1 MSRVSIGRRLE
12 RLFEHWRPGDS
23 LAGRVA
29 RLSDDD
35 RVRYEA
41 FLRNNARALAGASD
55 DPGEAFGAWLSG
67 AVQLD
72 ELPVRIID
80 AIMPESVAVRA
91 AIAAGDFYDAWQR
104 MAHPDRA

>member
-35 RVRYEA
+35 RERYAA
-41 FLRNNARALAGASD
+41 FQRNNARSLASVSD
-55 DPGEAFGAWLSG
+55 DPGEAFGAWLDG
-67 AVQLD
+67 TVTLD

-80 AIMPESVAVRA
+80 AIMPENVTVRA